1 MNDKIQ
7 RSPYSEF
14 LKELLG
20 AVFPGAFLLFSL
32 VFICFSPVLLIDILI
47 KQPQSNILAFL
58 KSENVFSQY
67 LTISSTLSVLI
78 LFLIFSFVFG
88 TIYYRRTCDLPNQYS
103 IYKLLSKDYTF
114 LSLIN
119 RSDRFF
125 SYRKMKRFICDYLNE
140 HLHRVKTVDSYI
152 RDNYA
157 INGLYSI
164 GIILADVIDKE
175 RSKKEIDSNKKQFK
189 TARKYFFVPMKYCK
203 NECNI
208 NTSVDYHDK
217 DNKGPYKYK
226 RMFIVGHKE
235 ISTKYPFC
243 CIRKYLDN
251 KGYEKIADSIYCPQS
266 KAQRNYINEIKT
278 NYRDNV
284 TAISELEKIEAHIRY
299 SSLMWYISRS
309 AIGLANIMLIIFS
322 IALGLIIG
330 LSIYNKTMQFFF
342 DTLWYNI
349 YVVSFLLVMFVS
361 CYFVCF
367 RMLNYIENYL
377 HNQRI
382 IEIIMALQIRHGIN
396 QQT

>member
-20 AVFPGAFLLFSL
+20 AVFPGTFLLFSL
-32 VFICFSPVLLIDILI
+32 VFICFGPVLLIDILI

-58 KSENVFSQY
+58 KTENVLSQY

-114 LSLIN
+114 LSLVN

-125 SYRKMKRFICDYLNE
+125 SYKKMKRFICDYLNE
-140 HLHRVKTVDSYI
+140 HLHRVKTIDSYI

-164 GIILADVIDKE
+164 GIILADVIDTE
-175 RSKKEIDSNKKQFK
+175 RSKQEIARNKKQFK
-189 TARKYFFVPMKYCK
+189 TVRKYFYVPMKYCAK
-203 NECNI
+203 DCDI
-208 NTSVDYHDK
+208 NVSVDYHDK
-217 DNKGPYKYK
+217 DNKGTYKYNRK
-226 RMFIVGHKE
+226 FIVGHKE

-243 CIRKYLDN
+243 CIRKYLNN
-251 KGYEKIADSIYCPQS
+251 KGYEEIANSINCPNN

-278 NYRDNV
+278 NNRDNV

-299 SSLMWYISRS
+299 SSSMWYISRS
-309 AIGLANIMLIIFS
+309 AIKLANIMLLIFTS
-322 IALGLIIG
+322 ALALIIG
-330 LSIYNKTMQFFF
+330 LSIYNKNMNCFYS
-342 DTLWYNI
+342 TLWNNI
-349 YVVSFLLVMFVS
+349 YFVSFLLVMFIS

-382 IEIIMALQIRHGIN
+382 IEMIMALQISHGIN
-396 QQT
+396 